1 LRRFIMKRI
10 VTAWL
15 ALLATAAH
23 AGAFQ
28 LVTAQEAALPPDE
41 ALEFVLRGSP
51 TRRPAVVVI
60 SPAQNAG
67 LVTSPV
73 SLKIRFQAFGGAK
86 INSESVVMTYMRK
99 PAINL
104 TQRVRSFI
112 RNDGIDVPDAELPP
126 GAHAFR
132 IEVRDT
138 DGRAGGG
145 IFTIQVAN

>member
-1 LRRFIMKRI
+1 MKRV
-10 VTAWL
+10 VTGWL
-15 ALLATAAH
+15 ALLATVAQ

-41 ALEFVLRGSP
+41 ALELVLRGSP

-67 LVTSPV
+67 LVRSPV
-73 SLKIRFQAFGGAK
+73 NLKVRFQAFGGAK
-86 INSESVVMTYMRK
+86 INSESVVMTYMKK

-104 TQRVRSFI
+104 TQRVGSFVRS
-112 RNDGIDVPDAELPP
+112 DGIEVPDAELPP

-138 DGRAGGG
+138 DGRAGGS
-145 IFTIQVAN
+145 IVTIQVAN